1 MRCGSEVN
9 MEKTVGF
16 IGFGHIATAVA
27 KGLIRTRSA
36 RKTNVFAFDT
46 DADKLKE
53 NAKEVGVS
61 PVSSLGEL
69 VKSSDFIVVAVTAK
83 AVPAALAPIADKLSG
98 KIVVSFAAGYGF
110 EEYSRILPDSVHRIS
125 AIPNIPFEAG
135 EGMLLCENRHSLTDE
150 EYAEFAALFGKTAV
164 LETVSAGCFNAAGTL
179 SGCAPAYVA
188 MFVEA
193 LADAGVKYGVPRD
206 TAYKIAAQVA
216 VGAGKLCLETKPS
229 GVKDA
234 VCSPAGTTIRGVASL
249 EKDGFRGAVI
259 NAIDSILGK

>member
-1 MRCGSEVN
+1 

-164 LETVSAGCFNAAGTL
+164 LETVSASCFNAAGTL
-179 SGCAPAYVA
+179 SGCAPAYAA

>member
-1 MRCGSEVN
+1 

-27 KGLIRTRSA
+27 KGLIRTRSV

-46 DADKLKE
+46 DAGKLKE

-110 EEYSRILPDSVHRIS
+110 EEYSRILPDSGHRIS
-125 AIPNIPFEAG
+125 AVPNIPFEAG

>member
-1 MRCGSEVN
+1 MD
-9 MEKTVGF
+9 KTVGF

-27 KGLIRTRSA
+27 KGLIYTRSVK
-36 RKTNVFAFDT
+36 KTSVFAFDT
-46 DADKLKE
+46 DSDKLKE
-53 NAKEVGVS
+53 NAKAVGVNAAAS
-61 PVSSLGEL
+61 IEDLVSS
-69 VKSSDFIVVAVTAK
+69 SDVVIVAVTAK
-83 AVPAALAPIADKLSG
+83 TVPAALKPIADKLDG

-110 EEYSRILPDSVHRIS
+110 EEYKQILPDSVHRIS

-135 EGMLLCENRHSLTDE
+135 EGMLLCENRHSLTDD
-150 EYAEFAALFGKTAV
+150 EYKVFTGLFGKTAV

-216 VGAGKLCLETKPS
+216 VGAGKLCLESKPS
-229 GVKDA
+229 DVKDA
-234 VCSPAGTTIRGVASL
+234 VCSPGGTTIKGVASL
-249 EKDGFRGAVI
+249 EKDGFRGAVV

>member
-1 MRCGSEVN
+1 MD
-9 MEKTVGF
+9 KTVGF

-27 KGLIRTRSA
+27 KGLIRTRSV

-69 VKSSDFIVVAVTAK
+69 VKLSDFIVVAVTAI

-110 EEYSRILPDSVHRIS
+110 EKYSRILPDSVHRIS

-229 GVKDA
+229 DVKDA

>member
-1 MRCGSEVN
+1 

>member
-1 MRCGSEVN
+1 

-27 KGLIRTRSA
+27 KGLIRTRSV

-69 VKSSDFIVVAVTAK
+69 VKLSDFIIVAVTAK
-83 AVPAALAPIADKLSG
+83 AVPAALASIADKLSG

>member
-1 MRCGSEVN
+1 MD
-9 MEKTVGF
+9 KTVGF

-27 KGLIRTRSA
+27 RGLIRTRSV

-69 VKSSDFIVVAVTAK
+69 VKLSDFIVVAVTAK

-110 EEYSRILPDSVHRIS
+110 EEYSRILPDSVHLIS

>member
-1 MRCGSEVN
+1 MD
-9 MEKTVGF
+9 KTVGF

-27 KGLIRTRSA
+27 KGLIYTRSVK
-36 RKTNVFAFDT
+36 KTNVLAFDT
-46 DADKLKE
+46 DENKLKE
-53 NAKEVGVS
+53 NAKAIGIS
-61 PVSSLGEL
+61 PVSSSETLIKL
-69 VKSSDFIVVAVTAK
+69 SDVIVVAVTAK
-83 AVPAALAPIADKLSG
+83 AVPAALTPIAGKLDG

-135 EGMLLCENRHSLTDE
+135 EGMLLCENRHS
-150 EYAEFAALFGKTAV
+150 
-164 LETVSAGCFNAAGTL
+164 FNAAGTL

-216 VGAGKLCLETKPS
+216 VGAGKLCLANKPS
-229 GVKDA
+229 DVKDA
-234 VCSPAGTTIRGVASL
+234 VCSPGGTTIKGVASL

>member
-1 MRCGSEVN
+1 MG
-9 MEKTVGF
+9 KTVGF

-27 KGLIRTRSA
+27 KGLIRTRSV

-46 DADKLKE
+46 DAGKLKE

-83 AVPAALAPIADKLSG
+83 AVPTALAPIADKLSG